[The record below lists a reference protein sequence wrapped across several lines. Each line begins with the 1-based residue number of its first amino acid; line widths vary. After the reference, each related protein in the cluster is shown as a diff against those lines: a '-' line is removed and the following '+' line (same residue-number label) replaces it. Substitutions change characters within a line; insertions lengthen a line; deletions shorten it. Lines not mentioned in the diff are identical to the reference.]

1 MLARLRAVGEER
13 YHDKH
18 PFHQRLVAGELT
30 PAQVRA
36 WVANRYYY
44 QKQIPVKDA
53 VILGQSS
60 IGRASP
66 RVDLAHRRSRWR
78 RAAANDGGTASWLRL
93 GARRRTDEDDV
104 LSERRVAPGTRF
116 AVDAYVTF
124 ARTRPWIDAVAS
136 SLTELFGPPVMERRI
151 EAIVEKYPWIDP
163 DGLAYF
169 EQRIPLARKDADCAL
184 SWVLAEATTPELEQ
198 RCVDALR
205 FKCDVLW
212 CILDATALVVRRRA
226 VNRGRRSRSGKG
238 VSLRRDARRRRHAAR
253 ARRHRSM
260 LNASAAAALELV
272 DGNAPS
278 TTSSPPSWSVST

>member
-1 MLARLRAVGEER
+1 MLARLQAVGAER

-30 PAQVRA
+30 PGQVRA

-53 VILGQSS
+53 AV
-60 IGRASP
+60 
-66 RVDLAHRRSRWR
+66 LANLPTAEHRRAWISRIIDHDGDG
-78 RAAANDGGTASWLRL
+78 AANRGGTALWLDL
-93 GARRRTDEDDV
+93 GRAVGLSEDEV
-104 LSERRVAPGTRF
+104 LSERGVAPGTRF

-136 SLTELFGPPVMERRI
+136 SLTELFGPPVMERRV

-169 EQRIPLARKDADCAL
+169 RQRIPLARKDADCAL
-184 SWVLAEATTPELEQ
+184 AWVLAEATTPELEE

-212 CILDATALVVRRRA
+212 CILDATALSCGA
-226 VNRGRRSRSGKG
+226 V
-238 VSLRRDARRRRHAAR
+238 
-253 ARRHRSM
+253 
-260 LNASAAAALELV
+260 
-272 DGNAPS
+272 P
-278 TTSSPPSWSVST
+278 